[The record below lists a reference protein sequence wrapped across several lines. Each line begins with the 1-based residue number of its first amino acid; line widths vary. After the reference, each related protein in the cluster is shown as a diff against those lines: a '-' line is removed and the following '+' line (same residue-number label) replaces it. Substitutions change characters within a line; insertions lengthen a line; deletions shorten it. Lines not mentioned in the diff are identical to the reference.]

1 MAETPWHNLDG
12 WNDFIDKTQKEL
24 TPDQALLRLTRLLNS
39 HNSRIDKLTQLKPEQ
54 KEKLKMEVKTFLMES
69 LKNSLYEGVLVNG
82 KKSNVITE
90 YNVSATDTNRE
101 IGLDSYEFTRY
112 LANLEEAMKLIV
124 ELGWVNNFRSEMG
137 LLHKEAYEATT
148 LKMDLFGDRDQKSP
162 GTKKFSEWYGRE
174 ASKLAP
180 EQIKDYTSTQL
191 RWDKEKFVKG
201 LSIAIGTELWPEAV
215 EIAVNFVYD
224 LWKAIMQLPEYMY
237 FGFQFNRA
245 TTEVWKK
252 EYSLKMKSRLDDN
265 MALGL
270 LALVYDG
277 TADITQNLLGA
288 NISADAKWSRVKELI
303 HSMWTPDT
311 WTPAWIKE
319 AIIWLLPFLKATKRS
334 ISTSWS
340 FWEARKPNV
349 QLNTTETKPKPPQQT
364 TKPSITPTLQT
375 NPTNHQEPIKNTPTT
390 KSQPSTQPVNTSN
403 DVLVGAVS
411 TTTLE
416 PIQRSN
422 NGDISMNNPKT
433 APLEAKMN
441 TPEEAIVKERK
452 VNGEIVKFK
461 PEEYLKAYKEWLEKV
476 GQILADVQDW
486 VLMSS
491 NAMYMNLKDYKMLPD
506 DFDVV
511 IRDKDFAKVYGKL
524 FEEQKA
530 WWIRGLELHSID
542 DSYKANVSDP
552 KIQQQLFESGN
563 LKIVFNID
571 TANGIPMEVELFPE
585 WKGKWLTQLWT
596 IPRTIESFILNGKE
610 IKVSW
615 IFDLADTYT
624 INLMNELL
632 KNSVDQYG
640 VKAKDG
646 ARVYNLTHYLQK
658 TGINNPRDLLTKMDE
673 VVDKYRAHA
682 GADLAPGLEWI
693 FGKLPE
699 VKKIL
704 EKIVESYEERQWDFD
719 SPRNSWKLP
728 EFQEF
733 IETWNKE
740 KGELHKVYLETLNKE
755 TLTKERIGEIENEL
769 NDCEWKTKEIM
780 DKSLTNEDF
789 AYFYEMSI
797 IREKYIEAI
806 RKKLS
811 NQK

>member
-82 KKSNVITE
+82 KKSNVIAE

-124 ELGWVNNFRSEMG
+124 ELGWVNNFKSEMG

-174 ASKLAP
+174 ASKLTP
-180 EQIKDYTSTQL
+180 EQIKDYTNTQL

-224 LWKAIMQLPEYMY
+224 LGKAIMQLPEYMY

-265 MALGL
+265 MALWL

-340 FWEARKPNV
+340 LWEARKPNV
-349 QLNTTETKPKPPQQT
+349 PLNTTETKPKPPQQT
-364 TKPSITPTLQT
+364 TKLP
-375 NPTNHQEPIKNTPTT
+375 
-390 KSQPSTQPVNTSN
+390 N

-452 VNGEIVKFK
+452 VNGEVVKFK
-461 PEEYLKAYKEWLEKV
+461 PDEYLKAYKEWLEKV

-542 DSYKANVSDP
+542 DSYKSNVSDP
-552 KIQQQLFESGN
+552 KIQQQLFEAGN

-658 TGINNPRDLLTKMDE
+658 TGINKPSDLITKMDE
-673 VVDKYRAHA
+673 VVDKYRTHA
-682 GADLAPGLEWI
+682 GADLAPGLEAI
-693 FGKLPE
+693 FARLPE
-699 VKKIL
+699 VKEIL
-704 EKIVESYEERQWDFD
+704 KEIISDYETKQKYWNKARDW
-719 SPRNSWKLP
+719 LP

-733 IETWNKE
+733 TESWNKE
-740 KGELHKVYLETLNKE
+740 KWELHKLYIEVLNKD
-755 TLTKERIGEIENEL
+755 TLTKEKIEEIKNQL
-769 NDCEWKTKEIM
+769 KIYNGKTQSIM
-780 DKSLTNEDF
+780 DKSLNDTDF
-789 AYFYEMSI
+789 AYFYEMSMM
-797 IREKYIEAI
+797 RAKYIRVI
-806 RKKLS
+806 RDEMISKSTGKMNEWTSNDGWSIPLINQNSEDKK
-811 NQK
+811 KE